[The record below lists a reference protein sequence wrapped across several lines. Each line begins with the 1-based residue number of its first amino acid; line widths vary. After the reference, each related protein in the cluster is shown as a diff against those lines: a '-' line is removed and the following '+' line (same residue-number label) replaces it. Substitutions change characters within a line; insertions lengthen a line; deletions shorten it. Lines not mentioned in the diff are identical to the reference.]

1 MADAEEI
8 HKKTLALMAAG
19 AREEQRKFD
28 ELKGARKKL
37 KIQLEVIFIFKS
49 LTSIL
54 FRPF

>member
-28 ELKGARKKL
+28 ELKRARKNL
-37 KIQLEVIFIFKS
+37 KVQLEVIFVFKS